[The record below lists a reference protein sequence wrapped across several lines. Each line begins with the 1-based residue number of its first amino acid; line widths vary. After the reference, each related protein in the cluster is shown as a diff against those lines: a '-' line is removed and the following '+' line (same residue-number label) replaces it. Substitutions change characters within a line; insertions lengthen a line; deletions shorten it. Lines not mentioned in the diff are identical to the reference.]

1 MRYTIRAG
9 MLYEEN
15 RQESLIHMKGIFS
28 GPEKHICL
36 PNEEW
41 VLRTFIRDLPAP
53 PRKRSDVRFREYVM
67 LDPDGAEIARGK
79 PDYAQGED
87 PAVTGW
93 PICRMP
99 RVDHADVTIQGKPYA
114 LIMHNSQNYTMK
126 DIHDADVLR
135 IMHRGLIG
143 GWLLED
149 RCGFAP
155 EILCA
160 LFAFCR
166 YIELENEFIIV

>member
-1 MRYTIRAG
+1 MRYTMKAG

-93 PICRMP
+93 PICWMP
-99 RVDHADVTIQGKPYA
+99 RVDHADVTIQGKSYA
-114 LIMHNSQNYTMK
+114 LIMHNSQNYALT
-126 DIHDADVLR
+126 DPTGYTVVQ
-135 IMHRGLIG
+135 IMHRGLCG
-143 GWLLED
+143 GWNIEAD
-149 RCGFAP
+149 GRFSPG
-155 EILCA
+155 ILCG

-166 YIELENEFIIV
+166 YMEHENELMIV